1 MKHWKII
8 RDYGIRFI
16 FHYAVADNIFLTGI
30 QYIES
35 KLKLQNR
42 FIKTRIAGRFIETEF
57 RTFLLRLLQFVK
69 IKQLNNE
76 SLILN

>member
-8 RDYGIRFI
+8 RDSGIRFI

-35 KLKLQNR
+35 KLKVQNR
-42 FIKTRIAGRFIETEF
+42 FIKTRIAGRFIETECRNF
-57 RTFLLRLLQFVK
+57 FLCLLQFVK
-69 IKQLNNE
+69 IKQLN
-76 SLILN
+76 SDH